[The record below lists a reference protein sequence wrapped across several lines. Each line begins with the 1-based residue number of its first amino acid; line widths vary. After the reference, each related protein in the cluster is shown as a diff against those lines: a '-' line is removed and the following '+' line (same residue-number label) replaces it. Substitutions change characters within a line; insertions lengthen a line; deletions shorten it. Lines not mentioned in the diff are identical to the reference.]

1 MLIRCYP
8 SYYSKL
14 YSHLQDSPS
23 LFLRLKSQAIQQG
36 AAELCGNT
44 AVSSGQRRTRPS
56 SPIQDSLGNNIFYTA
71 ITCSDVDGA
80 WAEKTEGSTTVGLYR
95 FDHDGVC
102 KTDFVRS
109 SNPSKCFLKV
119 DFRDF
124 WTRKGMSD
132 WTIELKEADC
142 TAKYSHL
149 FRMTTF
155 LKSMTTAWLNFL
167 TPFFFKSQYIYLFTL

>member
-1 MLIRCYP
+1 MAVLMLIRCSP

-80 WAEKTEGSTTVGLYR
+80 WAEKTEGSTTVGLHR
-95 FDHDGVC
+95 FDLDNQEC
-102 KTDFVRS
+102 
-109 SNPSKCFLKV
+109 
-119 DFRDF
+119 
-124 WTRKGMSD
+124 
-132 WTIELKEADC
+132 
-142 TAKYSHL
+142 AKL
-149 FRMTTF
+149 IFT
-155 LKSMTTAWLNFL
+155 K
-167 TPFFFKSQYIYLFTL
+167 FKSKQMVFKS